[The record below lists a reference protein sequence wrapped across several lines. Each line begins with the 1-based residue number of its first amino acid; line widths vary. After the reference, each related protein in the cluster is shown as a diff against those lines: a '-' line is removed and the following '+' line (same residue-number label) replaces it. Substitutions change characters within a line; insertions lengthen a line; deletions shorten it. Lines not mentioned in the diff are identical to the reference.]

1 MGPSGRPKRSVGRL
15 AVPGFIDFALKP
27 HLCRHRLTHLIT
39 ISVTLV
45 RVGPQ
50 PGDVDRIPTSANWNV
65 AERPWLTS
73 LVPILISL
81 SRKLVSDHGSAAL
94 GIVSRP
100 HEVADPFH
108 QGRAQPNSMAVIP
121 VCSQIVRLLAS
132 HHGQWCP
139 QHGQ

>member
-1 MGPSGRPKRSVGRL
+1 MSRMGPSGRPKRSVGRL

-100 HEVADPFH
+100 HKLPIRFIRA
-108 QGRAQPNSMAVIP
+108 AQPNSMAVIP

-132 HHGQWCP
+132 HHG
-139 QHGQ
+139 